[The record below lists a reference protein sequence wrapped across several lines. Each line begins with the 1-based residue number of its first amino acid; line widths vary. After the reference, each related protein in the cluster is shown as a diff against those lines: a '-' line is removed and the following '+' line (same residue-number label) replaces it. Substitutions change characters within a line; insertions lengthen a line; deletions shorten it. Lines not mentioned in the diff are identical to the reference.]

1 MEEKEWLIL
10 NYILPKKPSRVRVSI
25 WRKLKKHNSV
35 NIGHAMWV
43 LPLTEENIELFK
55 EISNEIFQN
64 NGEAY
69 IMKSSFIDEKSTN
82 SIIETFNK
90 VRDND

>member
-25 WRKLKKHNSV
+25 WRKLKKHGSV

-43 LPLTEENIELFK
+43 MPLTEENIELFQ
-55 EISNEIFQN
+55 EISNEIFRN
-64 NGEAY
+64 NGEVY
-69 IMKSSFIDEKSTN
+69 LMKSTFLDEKNTKRM
-82 SIIETFNK
+82 IEIFNQIS
-90 VRDND
+90 DHN